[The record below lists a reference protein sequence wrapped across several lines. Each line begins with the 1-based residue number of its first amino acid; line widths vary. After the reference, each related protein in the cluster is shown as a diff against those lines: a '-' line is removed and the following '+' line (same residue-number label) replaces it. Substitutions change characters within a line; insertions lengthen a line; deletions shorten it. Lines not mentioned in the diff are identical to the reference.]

1 MILIN
6 YKINIITNTP
16 LVVPHGVLN
25 TSHQDDSHALPIIPI
40 HELKYQ
46 ELRVGTDL
54 STSNILSVGS
64 VTPFLS

>member
-6 YKINIITNTP
+6 YKINIITNTT
-16 LVVPHGVLN
+16 LVV
-25 TSHQDDSHALPIIPI
+25 SHTRLPIIPI
-40 HELKYQ
+40 HELRHQ

-54 STSNILSVGS
+54 STSNVLSVGS